1 MPKKAKELSALEVNR
16 LTAPGL
22 HAIGGVAGL
31 YLQVTDSGARSWI
44 LRATIG
50 TRRRDIGL
58 GGFPDVTLAGAREAA
73 RKTRIM
79 IKDGIDPVEESKA
92 KRSAVIAAQAAAITF
107 GEAASK
113 YISAHEAGWKNAK
126 HAAQWTATLET
137 YAFPTIGKIRISEI
151 QTAHVINI
159 LESIWTTKTETAS
172 RLRGRIESVLDW
184 ATVRGYRKGANPAR
198 WKGHLDMI
206 LPARAKVQK
215 VTHHAAMDYREI
227 GTFIVELAKVE
238 GMGARALEF
247 AILTATRSGEVR
259 GATWSEI
266 DAKAGVW
273 TIPAERMKAGKEHR
287 IPLSDAALEMLR
299 KLPHM
304 TGTELVF
311 PNSKAEPSALSDMT
325 LTAVLRRMG
334 QTVTAHGFRSTFRD
348 WAGETTAYPREVIEH
363 AMAHQLK
370 DKAEAAYAR
379 GTLFEKRRRLM
390 ADWAKHC
397 HTISTSASVSP
408 INNARGTA

>member
-16 LTAPGL
+16 LTAPGM

-44 LRATIG
+44 LRATVG
-50 TRRRDIGL
+50 TRRRDMGL

-73 RKTRIM
+73 RVARLK
-79 IKDGIDPVEESKA
+79 IKDGIDPVEESQA
-92 KRSAVIAAQAAAITF
+92 KRSALAASQAAAIAF
-107 GEAASK
+107 GEAAAK
-113 YISAHEAGWKNAK
+113 YIEAHEAGWKNAK
-126 HAAQWTATLET
+126 HAAQWTSTLET
-137 YAFPTIGKIRISEI
+137 YAFPTIGKIRVSDIE
-151 QTAHVINI
+151 TAHVISI
-159 LESIWTTKTETAS
+159 LEPIWTTKTETAS

-206 LPARAKVQK
+206 LPARNKVQK
-215 VTHHAAMDYREI
+215 VEHHAAMDYREV
-227 GTFIVELAKVE
+227 GAFMEELAKTE
-238 GMGARALEF
+238 GTGARALEF
-247 AILTATRSGEVR
+247 AILTAARSGEVR
-259 GATWSEI
+259 GATWAEI
-266 DAKAGVW
+266 DEEAGVW
-273 TIPAERMKAGKEHR
+273 TIPAGRMKAEKEHR
-287 IPLSDAALEMLR
+287 IPLTAPALALLAKQPR
-299 KLPHM
+299 IV
-304 TGTELVF
+304 GTDLIF
-311 PNSKAEPSALSDMT
+311 PSAKDTALSDMT

-363 AMAHQLK
+363 ALAHQLK

-379 GTLFEKRRRLM
+379 GTLFDKRRRLM

-397 HTISTSASVSP
+397 ATVAKAGDVTP
-408 INNARGTA
+408 IRSNAAA

>member
-16 LTAPGL
+16 LTAPGM

-44 LRATIG
+44 LRATVG

-73 RKTRIM
+73 RSARLK
-79 IKDGIDPVEESKA
+79 IKDGIDPVEEAQA
-92 KRSAVIAAQAAAITF
+92 KRSALAASQASAIAF
-107 GEAASK
+107 GEAAAK
-113 YISAHEAGWKNAK
+113 YIAAHEAGWKNTK
-126 HAAQWTATLET
+126 HAAQWTSTLET
-137 YAFPTIGKIRISEI
+137 YAFPTIGKIRVSDIE
-151 QTAHVINI
+151 TAHVISI
-159 LESIWTTKTETAS
+159 LEPIWTTKTETAS

-184 ATVRGYRKGANPAR
+184 ATVRGYRKGENPAR

-206 LPARAKVQK
+206 LPARSKVQK
-215 VTHHAAMDYREI
+215 VEHHSALDYREI
-227 GTFIVELAKVE
+227 GAFMTELAKVE

-247 AILTATRSGEVR
+247 AILNAARSGEVR
-259 GATWSEI
+259 GAKWAEI
-266 DAKAGVW
+266 DENAAVW
-273 TIPAERMKAGKEHR
+273 TIPADRMKADKEHR
-287 IPLSDAALEMLR
+287 IPLSDSALEMLR
-299 KLPHM
+299 KLPRLA
-304 TGTELVF
+304 GTDLIF
-311 PNSKAEPSALSDMT
+311 PNTKTEPSALSDMT

-334 QTVTAHGFRSTFRD
+334 VAVTAHGFRSTFRD

-363 AMAHQLK
+363 ALAHQLK

-379 GTLFEKRRRLM
+379 GTLFDKRRRLM

-397 HTISTSASVSP
+397 ATVAKAGDVTP
-408 INNARGTA
+408 IRSKTAA